1 MQWPDPEIETRLAP
15 YAVLTATPDLI
26 AARLVRA
33 LVRRLKANG
42 IVPVALIPHVFS
54 EAESFMLYGGRV
66 THQTGES
73 RLHSKWLSPRMFT
86 AGTSLVAL
94 LRQEG
99 GGEPLQRRLMSLKG
113 RGRLGEYRE
122 DQLRG
127 LSRSVDRSFSLVH
140 SPDDLEGLMH
150 ETDLLLGRHVL
161 RSAIEPGLA
170 ALDEDEAAALVG
182 EDKLDEAHLFD
193 ILFQVIGRAA
203 ALCICDPGS
212 ESAGPARKLLR
223 ESEAER
229 GRLAGEPLS
238 PALADE
244 AWRAVADRAE
254 GLRALFRSERDRL
267 DWDLPWLDL
276 RRRLARVR
284 LLRLLVDA
292 SERAHFDPRV
302 SEALVAA
309 LREAQLPLSRWEAHR
324 LHVVAAFHAGG
335 ER

>member
-1 MQWPDPEIETRLAP
+1 MKWPDPQTEARLVHHAI
-15 YAVLTATPDLI
+15 LTATPDLI
-26 AARLVRA
+26 AGGLVRA
-33 LVRRLKANG
+33 LLRRLKSNG

-94 LRQEG
+94 LRQDG
-99 GGEPLQRRLMSLKG
+99 GDEPLQRRLMSLKG

-127 LSRSVDRSFSLVH
+127 LSRSVDRSLSLVH
-140 SPDDLEGLMH
+140 SPDDLEGLLH
-150 ETDLLLGRHVL
+150 ETDLLLGREVL
-161 RSAIEPGLA
+161 HCALEPGLA
-170 ALDEDEAAALVG
+170 ALGEEAAAALVG
-182 EDKLDEAHLFD
+182 EDEGGERHLFD

-203 ALCICDPGS
+203 SLCVCDPSSGS
-212 ESAGPARKLLR
+212 AAPARELLR

-229 GRLAGEPLS
+229 RRLAAEPLT
-238 PALADE
+238 PGLADE
-244 AWRAVADRAE
+244 AWRAVADRSE

-267 DWDLPWLDL
+267 DWELPWLDL

-284 LLRLLVDA
+284 LLRLLVEG
-292 SERAHFDPRV
+292 SERSRFDPRL
-302 SEALVAA
+302 SEAVVEA
-309 LREAQLPLSRWEAHR
+309 LRDAQLPLGRWETHR
-324 LHVVAAFHAGG
+324 LHVVAAFHSGG
-335 ER
+335 QR